1 MTKLLPLVA
10 AALFATAGMAS
21 ASNTLGFNVG
31 RVSGNSVEFSNVVAN
46 GNGSVELYE
55 YQGAQQGRLL
65 GSDAVHAGANR
76 DVRVPVGVTAANN
89 FLAVLKVDGDV
100 VAQQVV
106 RISDAR

>member
-1 MTKLLPLVA
+1 MTKLLPLLA

-31 RVSGNSVEFSNVVAN
+31 RASGNSVEFSNVVAN
-46 GNGSVELYE
+46 GNGTVALYE

-65 GSDAVHAGANR
+65 DTDTVRAGANT
-76 DVRVPVGVTAANN
+76 DVKVSVNGSVANS
-89 FLAVLKVDGDV
+89 FLAVLTVDGQV

-106 RISDAR
+106 RADN